1 MEKCI
6 KSCLLECEVVDIWD
20 ERFES
25 LKKFIDESKKR
36 PSTHSRNKD
45 EKNIGTWLIS
55 QNNYHKNRIYGMKN
69 DKRYNVWSKFTEQ
82 YSEYFDIWN
91 TNFVKSKEFIDTNH
105 IIPSVYSKNSDEK
118 FISGWLSNQ
127 SRNYKNRINGMKN
140 DERRDVWCK
149 FLEQYNEYFV
159 SFDDIW
165 NTNFDKLKEYIDT
178 NNKRPSE
185 DSNNKDEKII
195 GKWLGTQNQNY
206 KNKRQGMKDDE
217 RRDVWCKFLEQ
228 YNEYFVSF
236 DDIWNTNFDKL
247 KEYIDTNNK
256 RPSEDSNN
264 KDEKIIGK
272 WLGTQNQ
279 NYKNKRQGMKDD
291 ERRDVWCKFL
301 EQYNEYFDK
310 WNTNFDKL
318 KDFIDTNK
326 KRPSTTSKNK
336 DEKFIGSWSN
346 TQNNNYKNRRQ
357 GMEDDERRDLWCKF
371 LEQYN
376 AYFDT

>member
-228 YNEYFVSF
+228 YNEYF
-236 DDIWNTNFDKL
+236 
-247 KEYIDTNNK
+247 
-256 RPSEDSNN
+256 
-264 KDEKIIGK
+264 
-272 WLGTQNQ
+272 
-279 NYKNKRQGMKDD
+279 
-291 ERRDVWCKFL
+291 
-301 EQYNEYFDK
+301 DK